1 MKKTYLCLV
10 LFASLG
16 VLILLS
22 LAWGHHIFS
31 VQTVLEAFIQ
41 PDVESVSY
49 HIIRELRLPRT
60 ILAIMVGVSLG
71 VSGLIIQNLTSNPMA
86 SPCIFGINAG
96 AGFFIVLG
104 LLFFQN
110 LSSSHIL
117 VLAFVGSAISALFI
131 FAMSN
136 IYKQSP
142 IKIALIGI
150 ITTALISALSTAII
164 ISKGG
169 NPQEVLKWTTGSFV
183 DRAGLSLSIGVAVI
197 LCLIAVTVYASQ
209 MNTFS
214 LGADVAQALGQNTFF
229 WKLTFFGFIVIFAGF
244 AVALAGAIGF
254 IGLIIPHITK
264 KFIGPDYRISI
275 PFSMLFGANFI
286 LIADVLSRSLPVVD
300 LPIGLTMSVIG
311 APFLLYLSMK
321 KRYSQ

>member
-1 MKKTYLCLV
+1 MKNIYLCLI
-10 LFASLG
+10 LFSSLG
-16 VLILLS
+16 ILIFFS
-22 LAWGHHIFS
+22 LAWGHHLFDIK
-31 VQTVLEAFIQ
+31 TIYGAFFNYD
-41 PDVESVSY
+41 PDNISY
-49 HIIRELRLPRT
+49 HIIRDLRLPRT
-60 ILAIMVGVSLG
+60 VLAIMVGISLG
-71 VSGLIIQNLTSNPMA
+71 VSGLIIQNITSNPMA

-96 AGFFIVLG
+96 AGFFIILG

-110 LSSSHIL
+110 LPTTSIL
-117 VLAFVGSAISALFI
+117 FLAFLGSTVSALFI
-131 FAMSN
+131 FIMSN

-142 IKIALIGI
+142 VKIALIGI
-150 ITTALISALSTAII
+150 ITTSLISALSTAII

-183 DRAGLSLSIGVAVI
+183 DRIGLSMGILGAVI
-197 LCLIAVTVYASQ
+197 ICLIAVIVYASQ

-214 LGADVAQALGQNTFF
+214 LGSDVAKALGQNIIF
-229 WKLTFFGFIVIFAGF
+229 WKFIFFGFIVIFSGF

-264 KFIGPDYRISI
+264 KFIGPDYRISV

-286 LIADVLSRSLPVVD
+286 LIADILSRSFLILD

-311 APFLLYLSMK
+311 APFLLYLSTR